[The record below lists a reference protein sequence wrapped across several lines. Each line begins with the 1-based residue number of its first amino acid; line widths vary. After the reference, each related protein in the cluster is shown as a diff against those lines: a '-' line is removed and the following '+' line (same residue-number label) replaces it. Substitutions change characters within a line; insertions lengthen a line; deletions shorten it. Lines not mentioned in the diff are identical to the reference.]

1 MLRATIP
8 VGRFGTV
15 EEVASLVSH
24 LASQDGAYINGVSLD
39 VDGGYSA

>member
-1 MLRATIP
+1 MLGATIP

-24 LASQDGAYINGVSLD
+24 LASEDGAYINGASLD
-39 VDGGYSA
+39 IDGGYRA